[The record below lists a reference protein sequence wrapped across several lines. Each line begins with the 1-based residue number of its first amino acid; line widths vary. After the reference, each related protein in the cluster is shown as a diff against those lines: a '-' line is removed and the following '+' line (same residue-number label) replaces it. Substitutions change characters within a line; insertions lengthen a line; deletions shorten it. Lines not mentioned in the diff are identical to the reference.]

1 MRKIDGTLKTCAI
14 ITTIPRTTIEES
26 GLYFIHNEFNTINMK
41 KNIMLGALALSI
53 ILYGYFVL
61 TGEGAVLPFVLI
73 GLLVSFVCAML
84 YLTKK

>member
-1 MRKIDGTLKTCAI
+1 LRYHHYHPEDDCRKS
-14 ITTIPRTTIEES
+14 ES
-26 GLYFIHNEFNTINMK
+26 LFIHNEFNTTNMK

-53 ILYGYFVL
+53 ILYGYFVM
-61 TGEGAVLPFVLI
+61 TGEGAVLPFVLL

>member
-1 MRKIDGTLKTCAI
+1 
-14 ITTIPRTTIEES
+14 
-26 GLYFIHNEFNTINMK
+26 MK

-53 ILYGYFVL
+53 ILYGYFVM
-61 TGEGAVLPFVLI
+61 TGEGAVLPFVLL